1 MMEGPGN
8 STPSGKRNAAAGRLA
23 LVLSGGGARAAY
35 QVGVLSA
42 LAEEAP
48 TLALPILTGVSAGA
62 VNTVYLASHRGPF
75 GHAVADLRAE
85 WRRLTARRVYA
96 VRPMHLGRAVLRWTG
111 NMLAFRRVPQP
122 SLRGLMDASP
132 LRGFLASCMDIAGIR
147 RNVDAGRLRAVALSA
162 TSYSTGQTVTFVQ
175 GIADLDLWSRSMRIA
190 VRTPITIDHLMA
202 SAAIPLVF
210 PAVRVGD
217 AFFGDGSV
225 RQTAP
230 LAPAIH
236 LGADRII
243 AISMRTG
250 TPVATARTLGDYPVA
265 AQVFGLLLHSIFL
278 DTLDADAERLERL
291 NELVRLVS
299 TESRPTDIRPIDLL
313 LLRPSRDI
321 GSLAQAGS
329 IQLPPV
335 VRFLVSSIGG
345 GQARSADLL
354 SYLMFDPG
362 FTGML
367 MELGYEDTRARR
379 DEVARFLGE

>member
-1 MMEGPGN
+1 MTRGDDGA
-8 STPSGKRNAAAGRLA
+8 TQGRLA
-23 LVLSGGGARAAY
+23 LMLSGGGARAAY

-48 TLALPILTGVSAGA
+48 ELAMPIVTGVSAGA
-62 VNTVYLASHRGPF
+62 INTVYLASHRGPF
-75 GHAVADLRAE
+75 AHAVSDLRE
-85 WRRLTARRVYA
+85 QWGRLTTGSVYA
-96 VRPMHLGRAVLRWTG
+96 VRPMNLGRAVLRWIG

-132 LRGFLASCMDIAGIR
+132 LRGFLAACIDIAGIR
-147 RNVDAGRLRAVALSA
+147 RNVDAGRLRAIALSA
-162 TSYSTGQTVTFVQ
+162 TSYSSGQTVTFVQ
-175 GIADLDLWSRSMRIA
+175 GSSDLTLWTRSMRVA

-217 AFFGDGSV
+217 AFYGDGSV

-250 TPVATARTLGDYPVA
+250 LPGTTTRPLGDYPVA

-291 NELVRLVS
+291 NELLERVPPA
-299 TESRPTDIRPIDLL
+299 SRPSDIRPIELL

-321 GSLAQAGS
+321 GSLAGTGA
-329 IQLPPV
+329 IQLPPI

-345 GQARSADLL
+345 GPTRSADLL
-354 SYLMFDPG
+354 SYLMFDPR
-362 FTGML
+362 FTGLL

-379 DEVARFLGE
+379 DDVHRFLEG